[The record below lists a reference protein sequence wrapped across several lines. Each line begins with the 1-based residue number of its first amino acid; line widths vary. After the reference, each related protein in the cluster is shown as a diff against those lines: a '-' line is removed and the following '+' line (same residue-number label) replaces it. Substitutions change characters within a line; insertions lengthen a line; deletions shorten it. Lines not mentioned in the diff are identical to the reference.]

1 MANST
6 FEKDKKAFEKH
17 ILKYKLLKPG
27 DGTYDS
33 ATGTYAAASESRDYN
48 KNKSPDL
55 FEAKKIKDKKTLRE
69 KAKIRQGR
77 GIGK

>member
-1 MANST
+1 MSKLEN
-6 FEKDKKAFEKH
+6 EEDKRKAFEKH
-17 ILKYKLLKPG
+17 ILKYGLLEPG

-33 ATGTYAAASESRDYN
+33 ASASRDYN

-55 FEAKKIKDKKTLRE
+55 FEAKKIKDKKNKKTLRE

-77 GIGK
+77 G

>member
-1 MANST
+1 MTKLEN
-6 FEKDKKAFEKH
+6 KAFEKH
-17 ILKYKLLKPG
+17 ILKHALLEPG

-33 ATGTYAAASESRDYN
+33 ASASRDYN

-77 GIGK
+77 G